1 MTIDTVFH
9 DLSNETKAARISD
22 NRGASN
28 TYVLTHKARILTDRL
43 SLHIRGNIM
52 GKVAYS
58 THIMQH
64 YVIIDGRGSGIIAQA
79 AVY

>member
-28 TYVLTHKARILTDRL
+28 AQHTGQHNCPFACGRQQKNIEIFHLDDFSDHKL
-43 SLHIRGNIM
+43 IM
-52 GKVAYS
+52 NDY
-58 THIMQH
+58 
-64 YVIIDGRGSGIIAQA
+64 
-79 AVY
+79 

>member
-28 TYVLTHKARILTDRL
+28 KYVQSLRMHLQIGTYLD
-43 SLHIRGNIM
+43 
-52 GKVAYS
+52 
-58 THIMQH
+58 
-64 YVIIDGRGSGIIAQA
+64 IIVKLQR
-79 AVY
+79 VM